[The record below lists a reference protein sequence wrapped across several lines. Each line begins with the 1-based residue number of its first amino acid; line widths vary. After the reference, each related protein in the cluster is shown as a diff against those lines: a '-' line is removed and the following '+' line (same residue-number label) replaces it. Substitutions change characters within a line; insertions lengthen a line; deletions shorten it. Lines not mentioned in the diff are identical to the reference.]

1 MINLDEVLCLFNA
14 NIEKVDADY
23 IIKIPDEQIQNENI
37 EVGDTYRIAL
47 TKSGENLEM
56 GIQSELE
63 APGLPQPPVEVG
75 EIRYIEIESLGKQ
88 GDGIARAERG
98 YVIIVPE
105 SSVGEQ
111 VKVEIID
118 VKQNF
123 AMASII
129 EDVLE

>member
-56 GIQSELE
+56 GNNMNI
-63 APGLPQPPVEVG
+63 
-75 EIRYIEIESLGKQ
+75 LGIGNKQ
-88 GDGIARAERG
+88 C
-98 YVIIVPE
+98 
-105 SSVGEQ
+105 
-111 VKVEIID
+111 K
-118 VKQNF
+118 
-123 AMASII
+123 
-129 EDVLE
+129 